1 MTLRQG
7 MLAFYYNLRIKYK
20 IIVLLALMMSVIG
33 VATFVVMHYAF
44 RAYDKEIYKQSAS
57 ALNSASLGI
66 EKELR
71 NMEKI
76 SFQIATDS
84 YIQGYLSEIK
94 AGGSD
99 YSNYLTAVNLR
110 SRLLTFT
117 SNEKYILSF
126 HVMDVFAKQY
136 GNGYKMITLSKD
148 RTDQVIYASNKT
160 FGGVKFVSPD
170 HGDNAL
176 IAGREIRRVDGL
188 ELDHLGN
195 MAVRIDIDRLYSDL
209 VTSTDS
215 KKANFAIMEKGGNL
229 VYPLDHPNAINLAS
243 IRLPGQQGFK
253 IVTISGKK
261 YFITYFSSS
270 TLDWVYVNMISYEDI
285 FHRTEKAK
293 NTVIIVYILLFL
305 LILTAALGFSRSIT
319 GPIERL
325 NQKMKRIQLG
335 HFEFVEEQEER
346 MLSKDEA
353 GQLQRNFR
361 MMVGRID
368 ELINE
373 NYVKQLTIKDTEF
386 KALQAQINPH
396 FLYNTLESINWS
408 AKIAGHKQIS
418 IMVESL
424 GYLLRSTISHK
435 QPMVTLEDEMR
446 LVGHYVAIQHI
457 RFEERLVFENRVP
470 DRLLGFQVPKLSL
483 QPLVENAINHALEQ
497 MIEPCIISITAEEC
511 EGGITI
517 SVEDNGPGM
526 APDVI
531 EQLRNGLIT
540 PRGTGI
546 GLRNIEDRI
555 KMLFGE
561 AYGIRVESVPLAY
574 TRLTLYLPIEMGERA

>member
-1 MTLRQG
+1 MRLG
-7 MLAFYYNLRIKYK
+7 LLAFYYNLRIKYK
-20 IIVLLALMMSVIG
+20 IIVLLALMMAVIG
-33 VATFVVMHYAF
+33 IATFAVMHYAF

-57 ALNSASLGI
+57 ALNSASLGV

-76 SFQIATDS
+76 SFKIATDS
-84 YIQGYLSEIK
+84 YIQDYLSEIK
-94 AGGSD
+94 AGGSE
-99 YSNYLTAVNLR
+99 YSNYLTAVNIR
-110 SRLLTFT
+110 QRLLTFT

-126 HVMDVFAKQY
+126 HVMDIFKKQY
-136 GNGYKMITLSKD
+136 GNGYKMINLSTG
-148 RTDQVIYASNKT
+148 RNAQVVDETNKT
-160 FGGVKFVSPD
+160 NGGVRFIFPD

-209 VTSTDS
+209 VTSADNS
-215 KKANFAIMEKGGNL
+215 KAYFAIMEKGGNL
-229 VYPLDHPNAINLAS
+229 VYPHDQPNGINLAS
-243 IRLPGQQGFK
+243 LQLPGQQGFK
-253 IVTISGKK
+253 IVTLSGKK
-261 YFITYFSSS
+261 YFITYFSSGY
-270 TLDWVYVNMISYEDI
+270 LDWVYVNVNSYEDI
-285 FHRTEKAK
+285 FHTTESAK
-293 NTVIIVYILLFL
+293 NTVIIIYIILSV
-305 LILTAALGFSRSIT
+305 LILGGALSFSRSIT

-335 HFEFVEEQEER
+335 HFEFAADEQEER
-346 MLSKDEA
+346 NLAKDEA

-418 IMVESL
+418 VMVESL

-435 QPMVTLEDEMR
+435 QPTVTLEDEMR
-446 LVGHYVAIQHI
+446 LVSHYIAIQHI
-457 RFEERLVFENRVP
+457 RFEERLVFENRIP
-470 DRLLGFQVPKLSL
+470 ERLLGVYVPKLSL
-483 QPLVENAINHALEQ
+483 QPLVENAIHYGLEQ
-497 MIEPCIISITAEEC
+497 MIEACVITIAAEEC
-511 EGGITI
+511 EGGIAITV
-517 SVEDNGPGM
+517 SDNGPGL
-526 APDVI
+526 AADVI
-531 EQLRNGLIT
+531 DQLRNGAIT

-561 AYGIRVESVPLAY
+561 AYGIRVDGVPPQY
-574 TRLTLYLPIEMGERA
+574 TRITLYLPIEMGDRT

>member
-1 MTLRQG
+1 MRQG
-7 MLAFYYNLRIKYK
+7 ILAFYYNLRIKYK
-20 IIVLLALMMSVIG
+20 IIVLLALMMAVIG
-33 VATFVVMHYAF
+33 IATFVVMQYAF

-57 ALNSASLGI
+57 ALNSASLGV

-76 SFQIATDS
+76 SFKIATDS
-84 YIQGYLSEIK
+84 YIQDYLSEIK
-94 AGGSD
+94 AGGSE

-110 SRLLTFT
+110 QRLLTFT

-126 HVMDVFAKQY
+126 HVMDIFSKQY
-136 GNGYKMITLSKD
+136 GNGYKMINLSQE
-148 RTDQVIYASNKT
+148 RTEQVIKETNT
-160 FGGVKFVSPD
+160 TNGGVRFVFPD

-209 VTSTDS
+209 VTSADNS
-215 KKANFAIMEKGGNL
+215 KAYFAIMEKDGNL
-229 VYPLDHPNAINLAS
+229 VYPHDQPNGMDLTS
-243 IRLPGQQGFK
+243 LHLTGQQGFK
-253 IVTISGKK
+253 IVTIAGKK

-270 TLDWVYVNMISYEDI
+270 TLNWVYVNVISYEEI
-285 FHRTEKAK
+285 FHTTESAK
-293 NTVIIVYILLFL
+293 NTVIIVYILLSV
-305 LILTAALGFSRSIT
+305 LILGAALSFSRSIT

-335 HFEFVEEQEER
+335 HFEFADEQEER
-346 MLSKDEA
+346 NLAKDEA

-418 IMVESL
+418 VMVESL

-435 QPMVTLEDEMR
+435 QPTVTLEDEMR
-446 LVGHYVAIQHI
+446 LVSHYIAIQHI
-457 RFEERLVFENRVP
+457 RFEERLVFENRIP
-470 DRLLGFQVPKLSL
+470 DRLLGVYVPKLSL
-483 QPLVENAINHALEQ
+483 QPLVENAIHYGLEQ
-497 MIEPCIISITAEEC
+497 MIEACVITITAEEY
-511 EGGITI
+511 EGGIAITV
-517 SVEDNGPGM
+517 SDNGPGL
-526 APDVI
+526 AADVI
-531 EQLRNGLIT
+531 DQLRSGVIT

-561 AYGIRVESVPLAY
+561 SYGIGVESIPQHE
-574 TRLTLYLPIEMGERA
+574 TRITLYLPIEMGERA

>member
-1 MTLRQG
+1 MRQG
-7 MLAFYYNLRIKYK
+7 ILAFYYNLRIKYK
-20 IIVLLALMMSVIG
+20 IIVLLALMMAVIG
-33 VATFVVMHYAF
+33 IATFAVMQYAF
-44 RAYDKEIYKQSAS
+44 RSYDKEIYKQSAS
-57 ALNSASLGI
+57 ALNSASLGV

-76 SFQIATDS
+76 SFKIATDS
-84 YIQGYLSEIK
+84 YIQDYLIEIK
-94 AGGSD
+94 AGSSE

-110 SRLLTFT
+110 QRLLTFT

-126 HVMDVFAKQY
+126 HVMDVFKKQY
-136 GNGYKMITLSKD
+136 GNGYKMINLSQE
-148 RTDQVIYASNKT
+148 RNDQVINETNKT
-160 FGGVKFVSPD
+160 KGGVRFVFPD

-176 IAGREIRRVDGL
+176 IAGREIRKVDGL
-188 ELDHLGN
+188 ALDHLGN

-209 VTSTDS
+209 VTSADKS
-215 KKANFAIMEKGGNL
+215 KAYFAIMEKDGQL
-229 VYPLDHPNAINLAS
+229 VYPHDQPNGINLNNLDLS
-243 IRLPGQQGFK
+243 GQQGFK
-253 IVTISGKK
+253 IVTIAGKK

-270 TLDWVYVNMISYEDI
+270 YLDWVYVNVNSYEDI
-285 FHRTEKAK
+285 FHTTESAK
-293 NTVIIVYILLFL
+293 NTVIIVYILLSV
-305 LILTAALGFSRSIT
+305 LILGAALSFSRSIT

-335 HFEFVEEQEER
+335 HFEFADEQEER
-346 MLSKDEA
+346 NLAKDEA

-435 QPMVTLEDEMR
+435 QPTVTLEDEMR
-446 LVGHYVAIQHI
+446 LVSHYIAIQHI

-470 DRLLGFQVPKLSL
+470 DRLLGVYVPKLSL
-483 QPLVENAINHALEQ
+483 QPLVENAIHYGLEQ
-497 MIEPCIISITAEEC
+497 MIDACVITITAEEY
-511 EGGITI
+511 EGGIAITV
-517 SVEDNGPGM
+517 SDNGPGL
-526 APDVI
+526 AADVMD
-531 EQLRNGLIT
+531 QLRNGAIT

-561 AYGIRVESVPLAY
+561 AYGIRVESVPQQD
-574 TRLTLYLPIEMGERA
+574 TRITLYLPIEMGERV